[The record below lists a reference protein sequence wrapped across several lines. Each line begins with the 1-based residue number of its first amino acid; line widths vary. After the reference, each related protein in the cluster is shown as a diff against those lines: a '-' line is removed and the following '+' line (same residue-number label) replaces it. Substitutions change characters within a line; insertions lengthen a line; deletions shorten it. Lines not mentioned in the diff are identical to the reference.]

1 MRTQVRATATDY
13 ADATALRSTVT
24 YGPSNRNL
32 PAPGPFSAERTKNG
46 ESIGGALMT
55 GLLVM
60 YPVVAIIA
68 VILMGFALPA
78 VAG

>member
-1 MRTQVRATATDY
+1 M
-13 ADATALRSTVT
+13 
-24 YGPSNRNL
+24 
-32 PAPGPFSAERTKNG
+32 
-46 ESIGGALMT
+46 IGGALMT